1 MINPQLKNYLRKS
14 LIYLVLIMLVCLW
27 LLPLVSTLLIAF
39 KSPSDFLNSKFY
51 HAPKQL
57 FFFKNLQEVFR
68 YYRLQNNFFNSILY
82 AVVGVAICI
91 FVSSMAAFSVTKLK
105 PKFSFLI
112 FLGIYSGTV
121 FPFQM
126 YLIPLF
132 SMYNKLGIYN
142 TKFGMFLFYATICTP
157 FATFLY
163 RGFFLSF
170 PDEVMEAA
178 LIDGCGPV
186 RLYYQI
192 FVPQL
197 VAPTAVVILFQA
209 IWIWN
214 DLLFGM
220 VLSATEDVRPIM
232 VAITQVA
239 GTGGGNIPV
248 MMSGVI
254 FSSIPTILLF
264 IGLRKYFIQGYI
276 LSSVQK

>member
-1 MINPQLKNYLRKS
+1 M
-14 LIYLVLIMLVCLW
+14 
-27 LLPLVSTLLIAF
+27 
-39 KSPSDFLNSKFY
+39 
-51 HAPKQL
+51 
-57 FFFKNLQEVFR
+57 
-68 YYRLQNNFFNSILY
+68 
-82 AVVGVAICI
+82 VGVSICI
-91 FVSSMAAFSVTKLK
+91 VVSSMAAFSVTKLQ
-105 PKFSFLI
+105 PKWSFLI
-112 FLGIYSGTV
+112 FIGIYSGTV

-132 SMYNKLGIYN
+132 NMYNAFGIYN

-163 RGFFLSF
+163 RGFFLAF
-170 PDEVMEAA
+170 PDEIMEAA

-186 RLYYQI
+186 RLYFEI
-192 FVPQL
+192 FIPQL
-197 VAPTAVVILFQA
+197 AAPTAVVILFQA

-220 VLSATEDVRPIM
+220 ILSATEDVRPIM

-264 IGLRKYFIQGYI
+264 IGLRKYFIQGYM
-276 LSSVQK
+276 LRTVQ